1 MTPTTL
7 RPDIVVWDDIRKRL
21 LLVELTVCFET
32 MFVDAA
38 ERKRAKY
45 EELKQRAATAGYWT
59 LEVWSRGIV
68 NNNGLASLRS
78 QIAMRERHLGLL
90 LQSLSQEVVEQSYQI
105 WYKRHKKP

>member
-1 MTPTTL
+1 M
-7 RPDIVVWDDIRKRL
+7 WDDIRKRL

-45 EELKQRAATAGYWT
+45 EELQQRAAVAGYRTCIIT
-59 LEVWSRGIV
+59 LEVGSRGIV
-68 NNNGLASLRS
+68 NDKGFASLRS
-78 QIAMRERHLGLL
+78 QIGMRERDLRLL

-105 WYKRHKKP
+105 WCKRNKKP